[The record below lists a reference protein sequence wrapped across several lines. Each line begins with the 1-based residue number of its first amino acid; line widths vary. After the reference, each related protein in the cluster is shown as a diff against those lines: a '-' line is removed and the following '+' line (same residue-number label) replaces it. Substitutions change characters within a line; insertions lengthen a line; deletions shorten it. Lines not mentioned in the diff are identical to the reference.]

1 MDSYNMSED
10 KLNDFPENGPALP
23 PEEEE
28 ITPALSG
35 EEWERLRALLLGKE
49 IAELQE
55 LRGRLDNHDLY
66 AKELSGVVAEA
77 ILLRTQKDQAIEK
90 VLQPTVEEIFQNNL
104 RRNPHQ
110 VVNHLFPLMG
120 PAIRR
125 SITET
130 FRSMMQSF
138 NRTLEMSFS
147 WRGLQW
153 RLEAM
158 RTGRTFSDIVML
170 HTLLYRVE
178 QVFLIHTETGIV
190 LDYVENEGIKAQD
203 ADLVSAMLTAVQ
215 DFVKD
220 CFAGGEQAAALES
233 LQMGELTIMVER
245 TPQAYI
251 ACVVR
256 GTAPASFTSQLNT
269 SLELIILECAE
280 EFKQFAADGDSAPF
294 KKVRRHLLDCL
305 DASYIEE
312 KRKVPFLIRCLPAA
326 LLLVLAVAFGY
337 FKYQQYNYESMVE
350 ELGRQPGIVM
360 TAVEPS
366 LLGSWRL
373 SCLRDDLAVDPV
385 RFLTAAGMARERFQM
400 DIYSYISLDGDI
412 VKRRV
417 EEAIQPPPGVK
428 MSFGDGNVL
437 RLSGDASLGWIIATR
452 EKAMATPGVKSVDT
466 SQLKDPLAQELNQ
479 LMARVDGTIIYF
491 PMNKDLPEERYA
503 HKLREAVDNIVT
515 LEKIAAGMGMGIT
528 VTIYGHADATGND
541 KYNYELSQARAK
553 TVAAMLYA
561 RGSSVPIST
570 YGMGADFAALED
582 GKPIADPGSRKII
595 LKVYLARLAAMEQWN
610 P

>member
-1 MDSYNMSED
+1 MSEN
-10 KLNDFPENGPALP
+10 KFNDFPEEGAALP
-23 PEEEE
+23 PEGEA
-28 ITPALSG
+28 PAPLSG
-35 EEWERLRALLLGKE
+35 EEWERLRSLLLGRE
-49 IAELQE
+49 IAAIRA
-55 LRGRLDNHDLY
+55 LRERLDNHDLH
-66 AKELSGVVAEA
+66 ARELSEVVAEA
-77 ILLRTQKDQAIEK
+77 ILLRTQKDQTIEK

-138 NRTLEMSFS
+138 SRTLEMSFS

-158 RTGRTFSDIVML
+158 RTGRSFSDIVMI

-190 LDYVENEGIKAQD
+190 LDYAENEGIKSQD

-220 CFAGGEQAAALES
+220 CFAGGGQAAALES
-233 LQMGELTIMVER
+233 LQMGDLTILVER

-256 GTAPASFTSQLNT
+256 GTPPADFAGQINT

-280 EFKQFAADGDSAPF
+280 EFKQFAADGDSGPF
-294 KKVRRHLLDCL
+294 KKIRRHLLDCL
-305 DASYIEE
+305 DARYIEE
-312 KRKVPFLIRCLPAA
+312 KRKAPFFIRYLPAA
-326 LLLVLAVAFGY
+326 LLLFLVIAFGGL
-337 FKYQQYNYESMVE
+337 KYQQYKYESMVE
-350 ELGRQPGIVM
+350 ELGRQPGVVI
-360 TAVEPS
+360 TAAEPS

-373 SCLRDDLAVDPV
+373 SCLRDDLAVDPSN
-385 RFLTAAGMARERFQM
+385 FLVEAGMAQNRFHI
-400 DIYSYISLDGDI
+400 DVYSYISLDGDI

-417 EEAIQPPPGVK
+417 EEAIKPPPGVR
-428 MSFGDGNVL
+428 MSFSDEHVL
-437 RLSGDASLGWIIATR
+437 RLSGDAPLGWIIATR
-452 EKAMATPGVKSVDT
+452 EKALTTPGVKDVDT
-466 SQLKDPLAQELNQ
+466 SLLKDPLAQELNQ
-479 LMARVDGTIIYF
+479 LMARIDGTIIYF
-491 PMNKDLPEERYA
+491 PLNKDLPETESA
-503 HKLREAVDNIVT
+503 PKLIEAVDNIVA
-515 LEKIAAGMGMGIT
+515 LEKLAANMGMGIT
-528 VTIYGHADATGND
+528 VTIYGHADAIGNE
-541 KYNYELSQARAK
+541 KYNYDLSQARAK

-570 YGMGADFAALED
+570 YGMGADFAAYED

-595 LKVYLARLAAMEQWN
+595 LKVHLARLAAMEQWN